1 MDNKL
6 MIISTFL
13 GLFLILFFI
22 IMRFSKSKCRRK
34 IEATYLKYNSYTSNG
49 GRGWVTNYA
58 PVFRYNFNGEEYT
71 NQSLQLL
78 SKNEIQEFIAG
89 NSYTIIINEKKP
101 SRFILYKKIEFTEI
115 LMLLMGIFFLLVVA
129 LSIMIK

>member
-1 MDNKL
+1 

-13 GLFLILFFI
+13 GLFLVLFFLI
-22 IMRFSKSKCRRK
+22 LCYSKLRCNRK

-78 SKNEIQEFIAG
+78 SKNKIQEFIAG
-89 NSYTIIINEKKP
+89 NNYTIIINEKKP

-115 LMLLMGIFFLLVVA
+115 LMLLMGIFFLLVVV

>member
-1 MDNKL
+1 

-13 GLFLILFFI
+13 GMFLILFFI

-129 LSIMIK
+129 LSIMMK